1 MHCEK
6 EDLINRINSDLY
18 YDNGKKCVMSR
29 LNILEENMKHIKNLD
44 TNVEI
49 LMRYQTQQKTREEVG
64 QESKKDG
71 QWLTGLKITTVLA
84 VATILINILSMIL

>member
-1 MHCEK
+1 MHCDK
-6 EDLINRINSDLY
+6 EELLKQIQKDLYFGNGKPSVMDRINT
-18 YDNGKKCVMSR
+18 
-29 LNILEENMKHIKNLD
+29 LEGSMKHIKNLD

-49 LMRYQTQQKTREEVG
+49 LMRYQTQQETRAEVG